1 MSHEPTPE
9 WRALVDQDRQTLVRV
24 VTRIESKVDE
34 VAADAKATRRHVVAQ
49 TYVGARAP
57 VPLVLSVISIL
68 SCIAMGSVMV
78 AGCRRDGR
86 SFSDDVVQTA
96 RAVP

>member
-1 MSHEPTPE
+1 MSNEPTPA
-9 WRALVDQDRQTLVRV
+9 WRAQVDQDRQTLVRI
-24 VTRIESKVDE
+24 TMRLESKLDD

-68 SCIAMGSVMV
+68 ACAAMASVMI
-78 AGCRRDGR
+78 AGCYRDGR
-86 SFSDDVVQTA
+86 SLSDDVVQTA